1 MSVDRL
7 KRDLLN
13 KLINARI
20 DLAAYL
26 QLRKAKGYMS
36 VSESEHLRDNLFEL
50 CNYMREKAP
59 TLKAEYGESELIAL
73 RLAAEV
79 LSIAGVCLMN
89 GRHDCPNFIA
99 VDAEKLENCLTTIS
113 LCIMCLNKH
122 ARLEQH

>member
-1 MSVDRL
+1 MCKMADRGGKRMSVDRL

-50 CNYMREKAP
+50 CNSCVK
-59 TLKAEYGESELIAL
+59 
-73 RLAAEV
+73 
-79 LSIAGVCLMN
+79 
-89 GRHDCPNFIA
+89 
-99 VDAEKLENCLTTIS
+99 
-113 LCIMCLNKH
+113 KH
-122 ARLEQH
+122 RS

>member
-36 VSESEHLRDNLFEL
+36 VSESEHLRNNFFEL
-50 CNYMREKAP
+50 CNFMREKAP
-59 TLKAEYGESELIAL
+59 ALQANYGESEEVAL
-73 RLAAEV
+73 RRAAEV
-79 LSIAGVCLMN
+79 LSIAGVCLMT
-89 GRHDCPNFIA
+89 GRHDCPTFIA
-99 VDAEKLENCLTTIS
+99 VNAEKLEHCLTTIS
-113 LCIMCLNKH
+113 LCIMCLNEH
-122 ARLEQH
+122 ATLEQH

>member
-36 VSESEHLRDNLFEL
+36 VSESENLRENSL
-50 CNYMREKAP
+50 
-59 TLKAEYGESELIAL
+59 
-73 RLAAEV
+73 
-79 LSIAGVCLMN
+79 
-89 GRHDCPNFIA
+89 NFA
-99 VDAEKLENCLTTIS
+99 IS
-113 LCIMCLNKH
+113 CVIKH
-122 ARLEQH
+122 PS

>member
-59 TLKAEYGESELIAL
+59 TLKAEYGESELMAL
-73 RLAAEV
+73 RRAAEV

>member
-1 MSVDRL
+1 MADRGGKSMTVDRL

-50 CNYMREKAP
+50 CNFMREKAP
-59 TLKAEYGESELIAL
+59 TLKAKYGESELS
-73 RLAAEV
+73 RCAAPPRCSPSQGYV
-79 LSIAGVCLMN
+79 
-89 GRHDCPNFIA
+89 
-99 VDAEKLENCLTTIS
+99 
-113 LCIMCLNKH
+113 
-122 ARLEQH
+122 

>member
-1 MSVDRL
+1 MADRGGKSMTVDRL

-50 CNYMREKAP
+50 CNFMREKAP
-59 TLKAEYGESELIAL
+59 ALQANYGESELS
-73 RLAAEV
+73 RCAAPPRCSPLQGYV
-79 LSIAGVCLMN
+79 
-89 GRHDCPNFIA
+89 
-99 VDAEKLENCLTTIS
+99 
-113 LCIMCLNKH
+113 
-122 ARLEQH
+122 

>member
-1 MSVDRL
+1 MTVDRL

-50 CNYMREKAP
+50 CNFMREKAP
-59 TLKAEYGESELIAL
+59 ALQANYGESEEVAL
-73 RLAAEV
+73 RRAAEV

-99 VDAEKLENCLTTIS
+99 VNAEKLENCLTTLTLSIQS
-113 LCIMCLNKH
+113 LQSYPT
-122 ARLEQH
+122 LEHV